1 MERKIVHT
9 HELKNAPEIGKT
21 YTCVLNDVPVYEATI
36 EKAQG
41 CWATVKVVKPL
52 PGKFE
57 QHYKAGQ
64 EFDIKVQF
72 YDFEEQR

>member
-1 MERKIVHT
+1 MHT

-57 QHYKAGQ
+57 RHYKAGQ

-72 YDFEEQR
+72 YDFVEQQ